1 MSALAGRW
9 NHDGRTDA
17 GEACRKMLAAQEIY
31 GPHDGAAWDG
41 GDVALGRRLFRTLP
55 EDAYDRQPLAG
66 AGGRYRLI
74 ADVRLDNRDELAAS
88 LGLDATTAAGMAD
101 AAFLLAAWEKWGE
114 DCFPHLLGDY
124 AFALW
129 DAETHRLILARDPIG
144 MRPLHYHRGAGFFAF
159 ASMPKGLHALPDI
172 PYAPDE
178 TRVAELLALLPESGP
193 ASYFEGISRVE
204 PGQLAIVTAQGID
217 TRRHW
222 NPTRKSLPAWTG
234 GDPAEALRAELGRA
248 VAARLRG
255 GGGRV
260 GAHLS
265 GGMDSSAVAA
275 TAARLLAGGEGR
287 VVAFTS
293 VPREGYDGPAP
304 KDRIGDEGP
313 LAAATAA
320 LYPNMEHLRVRPA
333 DTNTLDGLDRD
344 FFLLERP
351 LLNACNQG
359 WWNAINAE
367 AKRRG
372 IGVLLTGALG
382 NMTISYGGMEA
393 LPELAAKGRLL
404 KLLGLSRALIK
415 RGHFRWSGALAA
427 AFGPWMPAGLWKRLN
442 RMRNGARFEFS
453 DYAAI
458 NLEQSAALDMTG
470 RARARGLD
478 LAYRPRKNG
487 FEARLWALRR
497 TDQGNFQKAALAG
510 WGVDLRDPTADRR
523 LIEFCLSLPTEAF
536 IGREGPGSLARRAFA
551 DRLPAAV
558 LAERRKG
565 LQAID
570 WHEALTAAREELR
583 IELSRL
589 ENVPSAATALD
600 LARMQALVEDW
611 PSGDWNS
618 HAVATRYRLALLR
631 GIAGGHFL
639 RKASRSNA

>member
-1 MSALAGRW
+1 MTALAGRW
-9 NHDGRTDA
+9 NLDGRSGA
-17 GEACRKMLAAQEIY
+17 GEACGRMLAAQQIY
-31 GPHDGAAWDG
+31 GPHHAATWDG
-41 GDVALGRRLFRTLP
+41 GDIALGRRLFRVVP
-55 EDAYDRQPLAG
+55 EDAFDRQPLVG
-66 AGGRYRLI
+66 GGGRYQLV
-74 ADVRLDNRDELAAS
+74 ADVRLDNRGELAPV
-88 LGLDATTAAGMAD
+88 LGIDAAAAAGMAD
-101 AAFLLAAWEKWGE
+101 SAFLLAAWERWGE
-114 DCFPHLLGDY
+114 DCFPQLLGDY

-129 DAETHRLILARDPIG
+129 DAQERRLILARDPIG

-159 ASMPKGLHALPDI
+159 GSMPKGLHALPEI

-193 ASYFEGISRVE
+193 ASFFEGISRVE
-204 PGQLAIVTAQGID
+204 PGHVAIVTHTGIE

-222 NPTRKSLPAWTG
+222 NPTRASIRPWAG
-234 GDPAEALRAELGRA
+234 GDPAAALRAELDRA
-248 VAARLRG
+248 VAVRLRG
-255 GGGRV
+255 AKGRV

-275 TAARLLAGGEGR
+275 TAARLLAGNGG

-293 VPREGYDGPAP
+293 VPREGYEGRPP
-304 KDRIGDEGP
+304 KGRIGDEGP

-320 LYPNMEHLRVRPA
+320 LYPNIDHICVRPTDA
-333 DTNTLDGLDRD
+333 HALEGLDRD

-367 AKRRG
+367 AKERG

-382 NMTISYGGMEA
+382 NMTISYGGMEL
-393 LPELAAKGRLL
+393 LPELASKGRLL
-404 KLLGLSRALIK
+404 RLLRVSRRLMK
-415 RGHFRWSGALAA
+415 WGYFRWSGALAA
-427 AFGPWMPAGLWKRLN
+427 AFGPWLPAPLWKRLN
-442 RMRNGARFEFS
+442 RLRNGRRFELG

-458 NLEQSAALDMTG
+458 NLEQSAALDITG

-478 LAYRPRKNG
+478 LAYRPRKDG

-510 WGVDLRDPTADRR
+510 WGVDLRDPTVDRR

-536 IGREGPGSLARRAFA
+536 LGQEGPGSLARRAFA

-570 WHEALTAAREELR
+570 WHEALTAAREDLK

-589 ENVPSAATALD
+589 ESVPSAATALD
-600 LARMQALVEDW
+600 LARMRSLVEDW

-618 HAVATRYRLALLR
+618 NAVATHYRLALLR
-631 GIAGGHFL
+631 GVAGGHFL